1 MVKATITRAACE
13 ALDAADPLARFRERF
28 ELPAGVIYLDGNSLG
43 ALPKGVAERVAD
55 LVRRQWGERLIRSW
69 NEAGWWNLPRAVGAK
84 IAPIV
89 GAAADEVVAGDG
101 TSANIFKALAAA
113 LALNPGRRAIL
124 AEAGSFPTDLYVA
137 AGLAEF
143 MGGKELRLIG
153 PGEGEL
159 AAALAAGDV
168 AAVILSQVDYRTG
181 VLRDMGAETALIHKA
196 GALVIWDLCHSAGA
210 LPIDLAGAQ
219 ADFAVGCTYKYLNA
233 GPGAPSFSFAAKRH
247 HATMT
252 QPIRGWHGH
261 ARPFDF
267 SAAYEPAAGVSRML
281 SGSQPVL
288 ALAALDAALELWPEV
303 DLRALRAKSLALTE
317 IFMGLTAEAG
327 FTVIT
332 PREAAR
338 RGSQVSLRH
347 PDGYPMVQALIE
359 RGVIGD
365 FRAPDIL
372 RFGFAP
378 LYLRHV
384 DAYDA
389 AAALADIVKTGA
401 WKEPRYSLRQSVT

>member
-1 MVKATITRAACE
+1 MGQATITRAACE

-143 MGGKELRLIG
+143 MGGKEPRLIG

-196 GALVIWDLCHSAGA
+196 GALAIWDLCHSAGA
-210 LPIDLAGAQ
+210 LPIDLAGAR

-288 ALAALDAALELWPEV
+288 ALAALDAALALWPEV
-303 DLRALRAKSLALTE
+303 DLQALRAKSLALTE
-317 IFMGLTAEAG
+317 IFMGLAAEAG
-327 FTVIT
+327 FEVIT
-332 PREAAR
+332 PREAER

-347 PDGYPMVQALIE
+347 PEGYPMVQALIE

-378 LYLRHV
+378 LYLRHT